1 MNHIQEYWTE
11 SSENYS
17 NAIDREYLGDEHE
30 AWKKFILSE
39 IGEGELN
46 ILDIGTGPGFFPLIL
61 SSDKRK
67 VTGIDLTEAMV
78 EQAREKLKK
87 NNVNAQILAMD
98 CQNTTFEDETFD
110 VIICRNLV
118 WTLSDPEKAYKEWY
132 RLLKKGGRLLV
143 FDGLW
148 YGYIFFADLKKQHEE
163 RKAYVEEKYNAKV
176 TPYGDPIEFKR
187 DFDLMKTLFL
197 SDKRRPDWDRQY
209 LTELGYTVEKIKD
222 EYLDEII
229 GREERDKRGNIS
241 PLFFIKAKK

>member
-17 NAIDREYLGDEHE
+17 KVIDREYLGDEHE
-30 AWKKFILSE
+30 AWKNFILSE

-87 NNVNAQILAMD
+87 NNVDAQILAMD

-118 WTLSDPEKAYKEWY
+118 WTTRS
-132 RLLKKGGRLLV
+132 
-143 FDGLW
+143 
-148 YGYIFFADLKKQHEE
+148 EE
-163 RKAYVEEKYNAKV
+163 RRVGKECRSRWS
-176 TPYGDPIEFKR
+176 PYH
-187 DFDLMKTLFL
+187 
-197 SDKRRPDWDRQY
+197 
-209 LTELGYTVEKIKD
+209 
-222 EYLDEII
+222 
-229 GREERDKRGNIS
+229 
-241 PLFFIKAKK
+241 